1 MRVYVKTDPDNQT
14 LKRPVY
20 AGDAGYDLIAYS
32 DPVIVGKPRGKSK
45 TEYETID
52 YIEYDTNVKVAPEV
66 ETQFYS
72 LVYPRSSI
80 SRYNLVLAN
89 SVGVIDSGYRGPIKL
104 CFRYIIQPEDLKVGE
119 NGSIVTKINKE
130 KIYKKGDKIGQLVW
144 AGHNKLYVEFT
155 HELPLSDRG
164 YGGFGSTGV

>member
-1 MRVYVKTDPDNQT
+1 MRAYVKTDSDNQT

-20 AGDAGYDLIAYS
+20 AGDAGYDLISYG
-32 DPVIVGKPRGKSK
+32 DPVIVGKPKGRSK
-45 TEYETID
+45 TEYLSID

-80 SRYNLVLAN
+80 SKYNLILAN
-89 SVGVIDSGYRGPIKL
+89 SVGVIDSGYRGSIKL
-104 CFRYIIQPEDLKVGE
+104 CFRYIVQPEDLRVGE
-119 NGSIVTKINKE
+119 NGVVSTVINKE
-130 KIYKKGDKIGQLVW
+130 KIYKKGDKIAQLVW
-144 AGHNKLYVEFT
+144 TVHNKLYVEFT
-155 HELPLSDRG
+155 NQLPLSDRG